1 MAFSPL
7 ERELGYLGTARKM
20 STTGGSDG
28 TTGKPTSEPG
38 GTKWASWNRH
48 GDGEGEGGHKP
59 DAASKADSAEKS
71 ASPLPRGRS
80 YQENRR
86 HERDRRDNMRRNEK
100 KTEWSIGKKSEHAG
114 EGDDKKGGKREL
126 DDAGK
131 NKAASK
137 EEKDATDLWSRESH
151 DKRPSRSKSDSAQP
165 DGVRKTSGNGGVDRK
180 AEGDTHVGSWAEKHG
195 DARASEHYS
204 RAAGGAGTKDGA
216 IKGHGDGPRAKAN
229 NR

>member
-1 MAFSPL
+1 M
-7 ERELGYLGTARKM
+7 GYLGTTRKM

-28 TTGKPTSEPG
+28 MTGNATSEPG
-38 GTKWASWNRH
+38 GTKWAGWSHH
-48 GDGEGEGGHKP
+48 GDGEGGHNLDTVP
-59 DAASKADSAEKS
+59 KADGCEKS

-100 KTEWSIGKKSEHAG
+100 KPEWSIGKKAEHGA

-126 DDAGK
+126 DDVEVGK
-131 NKAASK
+131 NKVVSK
-137 EEKDATDLWSRESH
+137 EEKDATDLWSRENH

-165 DGVRKTSGNGGVDRK
+165 DGVRKTGGNGGVDRK
-180 AEGDTHVGSWAEKHG
+180 AEGDTHVGSWGEKHG
-195 DARASEHYS
+195 DARVSEHYS

-216 IKGHGDGPRAKAN
+216 IKGHGDGPRTKSN